1 MPQICGMQLNMMWT
15 WLQVWQNSIHG
26 QPRSETSIANQ
37 FYLILMVYIN
47 VDIYIYVLYIH
58 TCMHACMHAYIHFI
72 TLHYITLHYI
82 TLHYITY
89 IHMYIFTTHGEFL
102 DP

>member
-1 MPQICGMQLNMMWT
+1 MWDAT
-15 WLQVWQNSIHG
+15 KHDVDMVTSVAKQYHG

-58 TCMHACMHAYIHFI
+58 TYMHACMHAYIHF
-72 TLHYITLHYI
+72 ITLHYI